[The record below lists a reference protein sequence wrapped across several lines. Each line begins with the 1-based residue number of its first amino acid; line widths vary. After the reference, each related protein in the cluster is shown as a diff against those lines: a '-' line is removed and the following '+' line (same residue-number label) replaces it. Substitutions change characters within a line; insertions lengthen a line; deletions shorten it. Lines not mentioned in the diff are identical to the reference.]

1 MKMKINIDIIDYK
14 HIDIYIYIDII
25 DIYIDIIDIIDID

>member
-1 MKMKINIDIIDYK
+1 MKMKINIDIIDYR
-14 HIDIYIYIDII
+14 HIDIYIDII